1 MGMEVIEREVY
12 IFWKKNKKIKDG
24 VYKNINILLFFMLL
38 VKEWKKGG
46 VCGFRFV
53 LIGIELYIF
62 VKFID
67 EGVKM
72 KVWYCVLKGLL

>member
-1 MGMEVIEREVY
+1 MEC
-12 IFWKKNKKIKDG
+12 KK
-24 VYKNINILLFFMLL
+24 YINILLFFMLL

-72 KVWYCVLKGLL
+72 KV